1 MNLGKLSI
9 SQPILAM
16 VLSIV
21 LVIVGT
27 IAYQTLPVSE
37 YPQAV
42 PPTVT
47 VTTQYPGASAQTVS
61 DTVAAPI
68 EQEINGVEDM
78 LYLYSQATSNGQL
91 TITVT
96 FKLGT
101 DLDKA
106 QVLVQNRVAIA
117 QPRLPEEVQRNG
129 VVTRKNSPDILMA
142 VFVLSPDESFDQLYI
157 SNYTLLQVRD
167 QLLRLDGVGDIQM
180 FGARDYS
187 MRLWLDPDR
196 IANLGLTSTEV
207 LAAIRAQNL
216 QITGGQIAEPPIADR
231 AFQPNLTFTG
241 RLKDIRQF
249 EDVVVKAGSDGRTVR
264 LRDVARVEL
273 GALSYATSSRI
284 LRKSAVA
291 MVVTQR
297 PGSNALATAKNIS
310 DTMAKLKES
319 FPKGLDY
326 NIGYNPTEFIAQSV
340 HELIKTI
347 YEAMGALVV
356 IVVLVFLQGWRPAI
370 IPIIAIPVSL
380 VGTFAVMAAL
390 GFSINNL
397 TLFGLV
403 LAVGIVVDDAIVVVE
418 NVERHLRRGMSR
430 RDAALKTMEE
440 VGGALVSIAL
450 VLCAVF
456 VPTAFLGG
464 ISGQFF
470 QQFAVTIAVAT
481 AISCF
486 CSLTLSP
493 ALASQILVP
502 HEEKR
507 SARRW
512 NVIARGWSAFTGA
525 FNRVFDWLSNGY
537 AAVAS
542 FVIWHSTPML
552 LLYVALIGSAGWLLA
567 TTSQGF
573 IPAQDRGYLIISV
586 QLPGAASLARTA
598 AVVREIERVALDT
611 PGIVRV
617 GAFSGFSGATRTQAG
632 NAAALFPV
640 FDEPEARIKKGLTA
654 NAITAELRKRLLAIQ
669 GAFIIVIPP
678 PAVPG
683 IGTGGGFAIRIQDRQ
698 GRGPELLAA
707 ATNELVAAARKS
719 PDMTSVFSPFTAN
732 TPQMFVDIDHIKAQK
747 LGVPIASITDTI
759 QTYFG
764 STYVNDFNLFGRT
777 YHVTAQAD
785 LPFRKETSDLARLR
799 TRNGAGDMVML
810 GSVVDFKDVSGPDR
824 VARYNLYSA
833 SEVQGEPAAGVS
845 STTALNAIKQLA
857 DETLP
862 SGFSFEWTDLSYQQV
877 TGGNAGLYVFPIC
890 VLFVYLVLA
899 AQYGSWTLPFAVIL
913 IVPMCLLAATIG
925 VRIMGQDVN
934 ILTQIGFVVLVGL
947 AAKNAI
953 LIVEFARDIE
963 LEGRP
968 RLEAVIE
975 ACRLRLRPILM
986 TSFAFI
992 LGVLP
997 LVVST
1002 GSGSEMRQAVGVAVF
1017 FGMLG
1022 VTLFGLIFTPIFYV
1036 VVRNLAE
1043 GKNEGKPTQTAAA
1056 AAE

>member
-1 MNLGKLSI
+1 
-9 SQPILAM
+9 
-16 VLSIV
+16 
-21 LVIVGT
+21 
-27 IAYQTLPVSE
+27 
-37 YPQAV
+37 
-42 PPTVT
+42 
-47 VTTQYPGASAQTVS
+47 
-61 DTVAAPI
+61 
-68 EQEINGVEDM
+68 
-78 LYLYSQATSNGQL
+78 
-91 TITVT
+91 
-96 FKLGT
+96 
-101 DLDKA
+101 
-106 QVLVQNRVAIA
+106 
-117 QPRLPEEVQRNG
+117 
-129 VVTRKNSPDILMA
+129 
-142 VFVLSPDESFDQLYI
+142 
-157 SNYTLLQVRD
+157 
-167 QLLRLDGVGDIQM
+167 
-180 FGARDYS
+180 
-187 MRLWLDPDR
+187 
-196 IANLGLTSTEV
+196 
-207 LAAIRAQNL
+207 
-216 QITGGQIAEPPIADR
+216 
-231 AFQPNLTFTG
+231 
-241 RLKDIRQF
+241 
-249 EDVVVKAGSDGRTVR
+249 
-264 LRDVARVEL
+264 
-273 GALSYATSSRI
+273 
-284 LRKSAVA
+284 
-291 MVVTQR
+291 
-297 PGSNALATAKNIS
+297 
-310 DTMAKLKES
+310 
-319 FPKGLDY
+319 
-326 NIGYNPTEFIAQSV
+326 
-340 HELIKTI
+340 
-347 YEAMGALVV
+347 
-356 IVVLVFLQGWRPAI
+356 
-370 IPIIAIPVSL
+370 AIPVSL

-418 NVERHLRRGMSR
+418 NVERHLRNGMSR
-430 RDAALKTMEE
+430 REAALKTMGE

-507 SARRW
+507 SAARW
-512 NVIARGWSAFTGA
+512 NLIARGWSAFTGV

-537 AAVAS
+537 AAVA
-542 FVIWHSTPML
+542 FLGIRHSAPML

-567 TTSQGF
+567 TTSRGF

-598 AVVREIERVALDT
+598 AIVREIERIALDT
-611 PGIVRV
+611 PGVVRV
-617 GAFSGFSGATRTQAG
+617 AAFSGFSGATRTQAG

-640 FDEPEARIKKGLTA
+640 FDEPEARQKKGLTA
-654 NAITAELRKRLLAIQ
+654 IAITADLRKRLSTLQ

-707 ATNELVAAARKS
+707 ATNELVRAAQKS
-719 PDMTSVFSPFTAN
+719 PKLTSVFSPYSAN
-732 TPQMFVDIDHIKAQK
+732 TPQLFVDVDRVMAQK

-759 QTYFG
+759 ETYFG

-799 TRNGAGDMVML
+799 TRNAVGDMVML
-810 GSVVDFKDVSGPDR
+810 GSIVDFKDISGPDR

-833 SEVQGEPAAGVS
+833 SEVQGEPAPGVS
-845 STTALNAIKQLA
+845 STTALDTIQKVA

-862 SGFSFEWTDLSYQQV
+862 SGFSLEWTDLSYQQV

-913 IVPMCLLAATIG
+913 IVPMCLFAATIG
-925 VRIMGQDVN
+925 VRILGQDVN

-1043 GKNEGKPTQTAAA
+1043 GKNEGKPTQITAAGA
-1056 AAE
+1056 G